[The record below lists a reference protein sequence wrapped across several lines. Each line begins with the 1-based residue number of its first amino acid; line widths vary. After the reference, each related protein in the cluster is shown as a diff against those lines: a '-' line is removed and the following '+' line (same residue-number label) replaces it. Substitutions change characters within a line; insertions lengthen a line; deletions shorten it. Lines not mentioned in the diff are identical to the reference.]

1 MHANEGYGI
10 TECFGLE
17 GILKVHTNN
26 VSEESQ
32 VEFWSELAVF
42 Q

>member
-10 TECFGLE
+10 TELE

-26 VSEESQ
+26 LSEESQ
-32 VEFWSELAVF
+32 AEFWSELAVF